1 MTAPVSH
8 LLPPLHPDTFGRLG
22 RISTPTLTTQLFKL
36 GFRNTFLH
44 GVRPLCP
51 ERRMVGEA
59 VTVRFAP
66 AREDRAGY
74 EVLADPNYPQRHAIE
89 NIERGQ
95 VLVMDCRGVASAANA
110 GDILVSRLQ
119 VRGAAGLVLDGGI
132 RDYPSVQR
140 FGFPVYALGPA
151 APAHVVRHVAVDE
164 NVPIGCAEVLVI
176 PGDIMVGDGEGVVA
190 IPRAVADQ
198 VSVSGLEQEELE
210 AFILDKVRKGAPL
223 PGTYP
228 PGEATL
234 AEYEAWKQKGE
245 TY

>member
-1 MTAPVSH
+1 MVP
-8 LLPPLHPDTFGRLG
+8 PPLAPETLERLG

-36 GFRNTFLH
+36 GFRQVFLH

-74 EVLADPNYPQRHAIE
+74 EVLADPAYPQRHAIE
-89 NIERGQ
+89 HIQPGQ
-95 VLVMDCRGVASAANA
+95 VLVMDCRGVASVASA
-110 GDILVSRLQ
+110 GDILVARLQ

-164 NVPIGCAEVLVI
+164 SVPIGCAEVLVV
-176 PGDIMVGDGEGVVA
+176 PGDVMVGDGEGVVCV
-190 IPRAVADQ
+190 PRAVADA
-198 VSVSGLEQEELE
+198 VATGGLAQEELE
-210 AFILDKVRKGAPL
+210 AFLLEKVRGGAPL

-228 PGEATL
+228 PGEKTL
-234 AEYEAWKQKGE
+234 AEYERWRQGRGSA
-245 TY
+245 